1 MQPQHYYGPN
11 FGYIVAFRPY
21 DNKEWRKVMV
31 AEPQARSYIH
41 KDLTFPPLTKFQ
53 VKVKAF
59 NSRGEGPFSL
69 TAVIYSA
76 QDGESSTHSQ
86 LFCTRRQ
93 HTLTSGPPRPLSPQL
108 GWILQHAA
116 ALPVNPVS
124 VAPHRH
130 CRCSR
135 IYFTGISHVQFRGI
149 LIPLE
154 NVAIFPG
161 ADYPDLRSTD
171 QGAQNSPR
179 DAKHLAHLLAFTD
192 RQSR

>member
-1 MQPQHYYGPN
+1 MFCFWSSNSPHNSLTLVILPCFCHQPVQPQHYYGPN

-93 HTLTSGPPRPLSPQL
+93 HTLTPGPPRPLSPPTWVDSSTRRRSSSSPSQCRSAPAL
-108 GWILQHAA
+108 SLQSDLFHRDFSR
-116 ALPVNPVS
+116 S
-124 VAPHRH
+124 V
-130 CRCSR
+130 
-135 IYFTGISHVQFRGI
+135 
-149 LIPLE
+149 
-154 NVAIFPG
+154 
-161 ADYPDLRSTD
+161 
-171 QGAQNSPR
+171 
-179 DAKHLAHLLAFTD
+179 
-192 RQSR
+192 